1 MSFNFPELPYSYHA
15 LEPYIDAKTMEIHH
29 SRHHKTYFDKFM
41 TAIANTALEQQS
53 LHDIFATVSQQSSAV
68 RNHGGGFF
76 NHNLYWLCMSPNG
89 GGQPGGLLAEAINC
103 HFGSFAHFKAAFSD
117 AAANHFGSGFIWL
130 SVNDGRLEI
139 SSTSNQD
146 NPLMDVADNRG
157 EPILALDVWEHA
169 YYISYQNKRPDYIE
183 AWWHVVDW
191 QQIELHFIEAL
202 QQQ

>member
-1 MSFNFPELPYSYHA
+1 MSFTFPELPYPYDA

-29 SRHHKTYFDKFM
+29 GRHHKIYFDKFM
-41 TAIANTALEQQS
+41 TAIANTELEQQS
-53 LHDIFATVSQQSSAV
+53 FHDIFASISNHSPAV

-76 NHNLYWLCMSPNG
+76 NHNLYWLGMSPNG

-103 HFGSFAHFKAAFSD
+103 HFGNFEHFKTEFSE

-130 SVNDGRLEI
+130 CICDGRLEI
-139 SSTSNQD
+139 STTSNQD
-146 NPLMDVADNRG
+146 NPLMDIAEHRG

-169 YYISYQNKRPDYIE
+169 YYLSYQNKRPDYIE

-191 QQIELHFIEAL
+191 PQIELNFLNSL
-202 QQQ
+202 QS